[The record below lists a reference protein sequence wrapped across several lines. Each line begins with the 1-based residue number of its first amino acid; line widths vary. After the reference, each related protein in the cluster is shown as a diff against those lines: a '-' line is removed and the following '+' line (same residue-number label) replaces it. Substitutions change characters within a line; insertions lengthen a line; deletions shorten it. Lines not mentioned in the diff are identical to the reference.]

1 MWGVEKSV
9 ETENKLISLFISLS
23 NYLLPGFQRACLE
36 AHNDHRFFHR
46 SPPLKW
52 SAELTRD
59 AQDWANYLA
68 ATNLFE
74 HDPTARP
81 KDQGENLYYITPY
94 PKRLCDLGETGQDCL
109 SCGEIV
115 KAWYD
120 EELDYDYV
128 TGRAKVPFAPILHF
142 TQIVWKAS
150 KKLGMATAVASDR
163 LVAVARYEPAG
174 NIGGQFQEN
183 VLVPDL

>member
-1 MWGVEKSV
+1 MEVWEVRK
-9 ETENKLISLFISLS
+9 TFISCCP
-23 NYLLPGFQRACLE
+23 YLLLGFQRACLE
-36 AHNDHRFFHR
+36 THNGYRSFHHA
-46 SPPLKW
+46 PPLKW

-68 ATNLFE
+68 ANNLFE
-74 HDPTARP
+74 HDSTARP
-81 KDQGENLYYITPY
+81 RDQGENLYYMTY
-94 PKRLCDLGETGQDCL
+94 PKRLCDYREKGQDCL

-128 TGRAKVPFAPILHF
+128 TGRAKVAFAPILHF

-150 KKLGMATAVASDR
+150 TKLGMATAVANNR
-163 LVAVARYEPAG
+163 LVAVARYEPVG
-174 NIGGQFQEN
+174 NIVGQFQEN

>member
-1 MWGVEKSV
+1 MFLHV
-9 ETENKLISLFISLS
+9 LLL

-36 AHNDHRFFHR
+36 AHNDYRSFHR
-46 SPPLKW
+46 VPPLTW
-52 SAELTRD
+52 SAKLSRD

-74 HDPTARP
+74 HDPTARA
-81 KDQGENLYYITPY
+81 KDQGENLYYITY
-94 PKRLCDLGETGQDCL
+94 PERLCDHGEKEPDCL

-128 TGRAKVPFAPILHF
+128 TGRAKAAFAPILHF

-150 KKLGMATAVASDR
+150 KELGMATAVANNR
-163 LVAVARYEPAG
+163 LVAVARYSPVG
-174 NIGGQFQEN
+174 NNGGQFQEN

>member
-1 MWGVEKSV
+1 MKTEKR
-9 ETENKLISLFISLS
+9 LISLNIPLS
-23 NYLLPGFQRACLE
+23 NSLLPGFQRACLE
-36 AHNDHRFFHR
+36 AHNDYRFFHR
-46 SPPLKW
+46 SPPLTW

-59 AQDWANYLA
+59 AQAWANYLA

-74 HDPTARP
+74 HDPTTRP
-81 KDQGENLYYITPY
+81 KGQGENLYYVAP

-109 SCGEIV
+109 SCKEIV
-115 KAWYD
+115 QAWYD
-120 EELDYDYV
+120 ERLDYDYV
-128 TGRAKVPFAPILHF
+128 TGKAKVKFAPILHF

-150 KKLGMATAVASDR
+150 TKLGMATAVANNR

-174 NIGGQFQEN
+174 NIGGQFQAN

>member
-1 MWGVEKSV
+1 M
-9 ETENKLISLFISLS
+9 S

-36 AHNDHRFFHR
+36 AHNEYRFFHR

-52 SAELTRD
+52 SAELSRD

-81 KDQGENLYYITPY
+81 KDQGENLYYMTPY

-109 SCGEIV
+109 SCEEIV

-128 TGRAKVPFAPILHF
+128 TGKAKVPFAPILHF
-142 TQIVWKAS
+142 TQIVWKATT
-150 KKLGMATAVASDR
+150 KLAMAIAMANNR
-163 LVAVARYEPAG
+163 LVAVARYEPVG
-174 NIGGQFQEN
+174 NNGGQFQEN